1 MEERDVHAELTSI
14 RELME
19 RSSKF
24 ISLSGWSGILAGL
37 FALAGAGWA
46 YTLIRH
52 QTGSSETEPYLLEDG
67 LVQSL
72 FMIALAVF
80 VMSVVTSYWLTMRK
94 AKSRNEHVWNPVSR
108 RMLAA
113 IAIPMVTGGLYIAGL
128 VWNGQHGHIAS
139 GCLIFYGLALV
150 AGSQY
155 TLNEVKW
162 LGIGEILLGL
172 LALILP
178 GYGLILWAIGFGLLH
193 ILYGTIMHFK
203 YEK

>member
-1 MEERDVHAELTSI
+1 MEEKDVHAELASI
-14 RELME
+14 RNLME

-24 ISLSGWSGILAGL
+24 ISLSGMSGILAGL

-46 YTLIRH
+46 YTLINH
-52 QTGSSETEPYLLEDG
+52 HEAIDSTGSYMEEDSLVSQLL
-67 LVQSL
+67 
-72 FMIALAVF
+72 MIALVVF
-80 VMSVVTSYWLTMRK
+80 VLSIVTSYWLTMRK
-94 AKSRNEHVWNPVSR
+94 AKSKNENIWNPVSR

-113 IAIPMVTGGLYIAGL
+113 IAIPMVTGGLFIMGL
-128 VWNGQHGHIAS
+128 LLNGEHGHIAS

-155 TLNEVKW
+155 TLSEVKW

-172 LALILP
+172 LALIMP
-178 GYGLILWAIGFGLLH
+178 GYGLLLWAIGFGALH

-203 YEK
+203 YER